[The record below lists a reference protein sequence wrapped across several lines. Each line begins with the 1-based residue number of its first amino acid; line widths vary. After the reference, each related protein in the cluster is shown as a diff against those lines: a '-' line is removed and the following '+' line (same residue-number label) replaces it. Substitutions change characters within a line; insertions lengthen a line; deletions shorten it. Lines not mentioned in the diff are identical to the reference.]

1 MGLELI
7 DTAVRR
13 IHRGLYFR
21 TIWGWILFILAII
34 VFIFGSDEKRHG
46 DDFETAER
54 RTRANNISR
63 TVAGAL
69 FVLAI
74 VLDVIFYKY

>member
-13 IHRGLYFR
+13 THRGLYFR
-21 TIWGWILFILAII
+21 TIWGWILFILSII

-63 TVAGAL
+63 TVATVL
-69 FVLAI
+69 VILAI
-74 VLDVIFYKY
+74 VVDIFARD

>member
-1 MGLELI
+1 MGLYLM
-7 DTAVRR
+7 DAALLRR
-13 IHRGLYFR
+13 RWRGFD
-21 TIWGWILFILAII
+21 TIWGWLLSGLAVI

-63 TVAGAL
+63 IVAGIL
-69 FVLAI
+69 FFLAI
-74 VLDVIFYKY
+74 VVDVVVPNL

>member
-21 TIWGWILFILAII
+21 TLWGWILFILAII

-63 TVAGAL
+63 TVATVL
-69 FVLAI
+69 FILAI
-74 VLDVIFYKY
+74 VVDIFARD

>member
-1 MGLELI
+1 LS
-7 DTAVRR
+7 
-13 IHRGLYFR
+13 
-21 TIWGWILFILAII
+21 II

-63 TVAGAL
+63 TVATVL
-69 FVLAI
+69 FILAI
-74 VLDVIFYKY
+74 VVDIFARD